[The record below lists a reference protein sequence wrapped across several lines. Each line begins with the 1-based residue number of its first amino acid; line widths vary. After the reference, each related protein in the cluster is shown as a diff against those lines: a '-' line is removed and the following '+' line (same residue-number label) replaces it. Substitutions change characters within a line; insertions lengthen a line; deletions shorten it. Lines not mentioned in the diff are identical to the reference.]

1 MKRKGHY
8 SRLYEKKG
16 WQWRL
21 HFFEP
26 SVLDHVKEDP
36 NYNFYG
42 NKFYTKPDAPI
53 EPSGIQQFMWG
64 RKADGSPCIAALQP
78 HLMTL
83 SYKDQ
88 LFWQS
93 KELSPK
99 DSTTAKIDRRYTGP
113 MLYGQWP
120 DTMSRYVAIHMY
132 LIEIQKIFHP
142 ECLFPTL
149 PEERPDFL
157 APLSFNQKRAFT
169 KFMQDLYSILDIKP
183 SVLATKI
190 KSPQKEGYLKR
201 NQKRNLISLYFEER
215 GTLSKDIQKAIDI
228 FKEINEWRAPGA
240 HTIQRS
246 EKDQDYN

>member
-42 NKFYTKPDAPI
+42 NKFYTKPEASI

-64 RKADGSPCIAALQP
+64 YKADGNPCIAALLP

-88 LFWQS
+88 LFGNR
-93 KELSPK
+93 K
-99 DSTTAKIDRRYTGP
+99 
-113 MLYGQWP
+113 
-120 DTMSRYVAIHMY
+120 
-132 LIEIQKIFHP
+132 
-142 ECLFPTL
+142 
-149 PEERPDFL
+149 
-157 APLSFNQKRAFT
+157 N
-169 KFMQDLYSILDIKP
+169 
-183 SVLATKI
+183 
-190 KSPQKEGYLKR
+190 
-201 NQKRNLISLYFEER
+201 
-215 GTLSKDIQKAIDI
+215 
-228 FKEINEWRAPGA
+228 
-240 HTIQRS
+240 
-246 EKDQDYN
+246 